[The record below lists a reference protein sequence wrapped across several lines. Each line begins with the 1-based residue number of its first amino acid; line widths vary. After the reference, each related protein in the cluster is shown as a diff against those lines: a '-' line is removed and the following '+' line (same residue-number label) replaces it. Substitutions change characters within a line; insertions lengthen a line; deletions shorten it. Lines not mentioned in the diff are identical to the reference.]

1 MPDACRRR
9 PRDLRN
15 AGFWPNNGPLQP
27 LGFCRP
33 VDLLFIASYGP
44 LVGGPS
50 PLNPAH
56 EFWTG
61 TGVLDRRPRR
71 RKSQRKRAKGAWDA
85 FINRTPPDITF
96 HTQGTANLCVAVR
109 SRFQTLSSRVRGS
122 SLSVADLSSLLC
134 QAQNRFSTQFIH
146 RICPL
151 DPCPGLCPFPPPT
164 LDRDS
169 PTPSRLWCSLCLAH
183 CPPPAALALRR
194 NRNTRP
200 SEPSIR
206 TCDRPPTV
214 RRHGRRCCCH
224 GHGHGLQARRPA
236 MLLREA
242 RVCFSETQL
251 LGSAERGARRP
262 CCRENGAG
270 MLLGCASAFL
280 CLRLHFHSKHS
291 PRGVVPH
298 DSRLM
303 CMWLGGCCFFVS
315 LRCDLDDVVPSILLA
330 PLPPAMS

>member
-9 PRDLRN
+9 PRDLGMQARRLL
-15 AGFWPNNGPLQP
+15 AEQWASPATRISLTS
-27 LGFCRP
+27 CRP
-33 VDLLFIASYGP
+33 VDLLFMASYGP
-44 LVGGPS
+44 LVGGS
-50 PLNPAH
+50 STLNPAH
-56 EFWTG
+56 PQARQATTTEKKG
-61 TGVLDRRPRR
+61 
-71 RKSQRKRAKGAWDA
+71 KSQGPGQDA
-85 FINRTPPDITF
+85 FINRAPHHVPP
-96 HTQGTANLCVAVR
+96 TAQAPPIFASR
-109 SRFQTLSSRVRGS
+109 SALWRFQTLSSRVRGS

-134 QAQNRFSTQFIH
+134 QARNRFSAQFIH

-151 DPCPGLCPFPPPT
+151 DPCPGLCPFTPPT

-169 PTPSRLWCSLCLAH
+169 PTPSRLWCSLRPAH
-183 CPPPAALALRR
+183 CPPPPALALALRR

-206 TCDRPPTV
+206 TCDRPPTI
-214 RRHGRRCCCH
+214 RCHGRRCCCCH
-224 GHGHGLQARRPA
+224 GHGHGHGYGRDHGLQARRPA

-280 CLRLHFHSKHS
+280 CLRPHLDSKHS

-298 DSRLM
+298 DSRLI
-303 CMWLGGCCFFVS
+303 CMWLGGGGFFVFE
-315 LRCDLDDVVPSILLA
+315 
-330 PLPPAMS
+330 M